1 MTYGCPAIPTLRQR
15 NDPVRYQKMCI
26 SQVFYCLNSARPK
39 PASKA
44 ALRARGLQSGYG
56 CHFPDHCRANP
67 CAKPIAGAPNMQIDA
82 NSTNSTACMVL
93 RAQLVHG
100 RHQRTGML
108 GRGKLRYAV
117 PQIEHV
123 A

>member
-1 MTYGCPAIPTLRQR
+1 MTYGCPAILTLRRR

-26 SQVFYCLNSARPK
+26 SQVFYCLNSGRPK

-44 ALRARGLQSGYG
+44 TLRARCSQSGYG
-56 CHFPDHCRANP
+56 SHFPDHCRANP
-67 CAKPIAGAPNMQIDA
+67 CAKPIAEAPNTQINA
-82 NSTNSTACMVL
+82 NSIISTACMVL
-93 RAQLVHG
+93 RAQLVHS

-117 PQIEHV
+117 TQIENM